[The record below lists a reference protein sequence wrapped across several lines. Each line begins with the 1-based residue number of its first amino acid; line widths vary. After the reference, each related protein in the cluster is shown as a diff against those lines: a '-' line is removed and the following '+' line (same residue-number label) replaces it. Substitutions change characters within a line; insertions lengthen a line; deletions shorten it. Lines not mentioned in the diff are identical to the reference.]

1 MNIFLNHVIAVI
13 LNSVRIVKENVQYV
27 KTRFVKI
34 VFLSVQIVKICS
46 AKIMEVNVPI
56 VKMWFVLSIIMKRA
70 ATVAIQL
77 VQIAEDYV
85 KAAKIYFARNVF
97 GNARCVRWS
106 IV

>member
-1 MNIFLNHVIAVI
+1 MIAVI

-56 VKMWFVLSIIMKRA
+56 VKMWFVLSIIMKGA
-70 ATVAIQL
+70 STVAIQL
-77 VQIAEDYV
+77 VQIVEDYV
-85 KAAKIYFARNVF
+85 KAAKIFFARNVF

-106 IV
+106 TV